1 MPAVT
6 IRNLSEEARRALK
19 VRAAHNNRSTEAE
32 MRAILEE
39 AARPKD
45 RLRLGSMLQDIGRK
59 HDLTRADLEAVETV
73 NDRRPSEPM
82 TFE

>member
-1 MPAVT
+1 
-6 IRNLSEEARRALK
+6 
-19 VRAAHNNRSTEAE
+19 